1 MDKVPYIDQSG
12 LFALEDVLLNL
23 NKKNIKVLMVGIQSQ
38 PKYLMKTIGI
48 LGELIPEERVFDNIS
63 ESKVFINEEIKTG

>member
-1 MDKVPYIDQSG
+1 
-12 LFALEDVLLNL
+12 
-23 NKKNIKVLMVGIQSQ
+23 
-38 PKYLMKTIGI
+38 MKTIGI